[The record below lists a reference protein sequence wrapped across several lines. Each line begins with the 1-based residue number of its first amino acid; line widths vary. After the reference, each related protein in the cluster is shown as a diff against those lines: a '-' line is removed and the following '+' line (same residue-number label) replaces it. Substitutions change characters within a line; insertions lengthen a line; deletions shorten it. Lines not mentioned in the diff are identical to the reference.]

1 MPPAVAKDYK
11 EKGKFVEIGGLKT
24 CMCLA
29 YAMANFFNDLTLLD
43 ATGPSSATSAIL
55 IIYDIFGF
63 SPQALQG
70 ADILAHA
77 DDEHH
82 QYQVYM
88 PDFFEGKPAGHDWYP
103 PDTKEKGEKLGAF
116 FQGPAAP
123 PKNAEKVPQ
132 LVEAIKKYS
141 PKIEKSGV
149 LGMCWGGKVSIA
161 NEYLRAY
168 AEIGGNTDCISDI
181 AIRDCLQRCGRGP
194 SRDGGPQRCQG
205 DQHPHLHVAIRR

>member
-24 CMCLA
+24 CMRLVS
-29 YAMANFFNDLTLLD
+29 AMTSVFDELTRVD

-82 QYQVYM
+82 QYQVFV
-88 PDFFEGKPAGHDWYP
+88 PDFFEGKPAEPDWYP

-123 PKNAEKVPQ
+123 PKNADKVPQ

-149 LGMCWGGKVSIA
+149 VGMCWGGKVSVP
-161 NEYLRAY
+161 NE
-168 AEIGGNTDCISDI
+168 
-181 AIRDCLQRCGRGP
+181 
-194 SRDGGPQRCQG
+194 
-205 DQHPHLHVAIRR
+205 